1 MTLIFVAKE
10 SLPGES
16 RVAASPETV
25 ARMTK
30 IGLQV
35 QVASGAG
42 DGARFSDT
50 DFQGAGASIVA
61 DNAAGFA
68 AADMVLKI
76 GVPTPDEA
84 RAMRKS
90 TLLVSFLQGTRFPES
105 ARALAENGVDCF
117 AMELVPRI
125 TRAQKMDALSSQANI
140 AGYKAV
146 LLGAATLPRFFPLMM
161 TAAGTVKPARVV
173 IFGVGV
179 AGLQAIATAKRLGA
193 QVEATDIRPEVKE
206 QVLSLGGKFI
216 EVAPDEGGEE
226 PSVYAKEASD
236 DYKRRQAEAVGASVA
251 QADVVITTAQVPGS
265 RAPMLVPATMVETMK
280 PGSVIVDLAIDQGGN
295 CECSELGKDVVH
307 AGVTILGTSNLPAT
321 VPVDA
326 SQLYARNVLQVV
338 EHLAPVDKES
348 DAPPSIVIDLE
359 DEITGGSIAI
369 RNGEILHQP
378 TADAAQAGTA
388 S

>member
-1 MTLIFVAKE
+1 MTLLFVAKE
-10 SLPGES
+10 SLPGET

-30 IGLQV
+30 NGLHV
-35 QVASGAG
+35 QVAAGAG
-42 DGARFSDT
+42 NGSSYSDAA
-50 DFQGAGASIVA
+50 FEEAGATVIA
-61 DNAAGFA
+61 DNATGFGS
-68 AADMVLKI
+68 ADMILKV
-76 GVPTPDEA
+76 GVPTPEEA
-84 RAMRKS
+84 AAMRKGS
-90 TLLVSFLQGTRFPES
+90 LLVGFLQGTRFPET
-105 ARALAENGVDCF
+105 ARALAEAGVDCF

-146 LLGAATLPRFFPLMM
+146 LLGAAALPRFFPLMM

-226 PSVYAKEASD
+226 PSVYAKEASE

-251 QADVVITTAQVPGS
+251 QADVVITTAQVPGA
-265 RAPMLVPATMVETMK
+265 RAPMLVPAAMVETMK
-280 PGSVIVDLAIDQGGN
+280 PGAVIVDLAIDQGGN
-295 CECSELGKDVVH
+295 CELSELGKDVVH
-307 AGVTILGTSNLPAT
+307 HGVTILGASNLPAT
-321 VPVDA
+321 VANDA

-348 DAPPSIVIDLE
+348 DAPPSIVVDLE
-359 DEITGGSIAI
+359 DEISAGSIAI
-369 RNGEILHQP
+369 RDGKILHQP
-378 TADAAQAGTA
+378 TADAAQAGAA